1 MNKLRQW
8 TVDPPRVSD
17 GFLALVL
24 ILVVLPAT
32 VGGSTAPG
40 VLGSGPGVNGGG
52 WLLFLGLHVPL
63 VWRRSSPTIVFWSIA
78 VLVGLC
84 VAVGITGV
92 FLISAPLFA
101 LYAVARYRRSVQLWP
116 TIALT
121 VAALVVAWLTSDAD
135 WRTFIGI
142 GAVLAAV
149 CLFGLFRRARET
161 AAAERARHRQLEQE
175 ARARIAVV
183 DERSRIAREVHDI
196 VAHNLAVMVAL
207 ADGASATVDADPAQ
221 AGELMR
227 QSSTTGREALAEM
240 RRLVGLLREGDPA
253 APQPGLDDL
262 PRLIDQVREAGL
274 QVELENQLSTQGA
287 LSTGGPGLTVYRIV
301 QEALTNTLK
310 HAGPHATALVH
321 LTQTANGLEIEI
333 TDTGLGTTSKESE
346 GHGLTGIVERV
357 AAYGGEVQA
366 GPVQGGWRVWAR
378 LPLRGGE
385 VTL

>member
-17 GFLALVL
+17 GFLALLL

-40 VLGSGPGVNGGG
+40 VLGSGPGVDGGG

-78 VLVGLC
+78 ALVGLC

-101 LYAVARYRRSVQLWP
+101 VYAVARYRRSVQLWP
-116 TIALT
+116 SIVLM
-121 VAALVVAWLTSDAD
+121 VAVLVVAWLTSDTD

-149 CLFGLFRRARET
+149 CLLGLFRRARET
-161 AAAERARHRQLEQE
+161 ATAERARHRQLEQE

-207 ADGASATVDADPAQ
+207 ADGASATVEADPAQ
-221 AGELMR
+221 AEELMR
-227 QSSTTGREALAEM
+227 QSSTTGREALSEM
-240 RRLVGLLREGDPA
+240 RRLVGLLREGNSA

-262 PRLIDQVREAGL
+262 DRLVAQVREAGL
-274 QVELENQLSTQGA
+274 KVEVEDALEHRGA
-287 LSTGGPGLTVYRIV
+287 LSAGSALTIYRIV

-310 HAGPHATALVH
+310 HAGPNATAKVH
-321 LTQTANGLEIEI
+321 LTRTTGGIEIEV
-333 TDTGLGTTSKESE
+333 TDTGTGCASATG
-346 GHGLTGIVERV
+346 GHGLLGIVERV
-357 AAYGGEVQA
+357 GAYGGEVEA
-366 GPVQGGWRVWAR
+366 GAVPGGGWRVHAR
-378 LPLRGGE
+378 LPLQGGE
-385 VTL
+385 VAS